1 LGLVHTRQIPRFL
14 TGAAITRLTAD
25 LGLAPAGQDWEL
37 EAADARRV
45 GEFLDRYD
53 AGGLDDDARFA
64 LMSLIVASFDELV
77 ATGGDKALQDR
88 IVEHLSEGFDVL
100 NSLVQYWALPD
111 ATDEEAAQG
120 GFGFTPVARQVM
132 RSKYG
137 GRESWPRTPFAV
149 MRAERLLSEQGVYDS
164 LEIADNRDGTFGLWW
179 SRIAGRE
186 SGGREFASIEEAV
199 EFARWQFGIGA
210 EAWREIG

>member
-1 LGLVHTRQIPRFL
+1 LVHTRQIHRFP
-14 TGAAITRLTAD
+14 TGAAIARLTTD

-37 EAADARRV
+37 EAADPRRV

-53 AGGLDDDARFA
+53 AGGLDDDERFA
-64 LMSLIVASFDELV
+64 LMSLIIASFDELL
-77 ATGGDKALQDR
+77 ASGRDKSLQDR
-88 IVEHLSEGFDVL
+88 IVEHLSREFDVL
-100 NSLVQYWALPD
+100 NALVQYWALPD
-111 ATDEEAAQG
+111 ATDEEAAEN

-149 MRAERLLSEQGVYDS
+149 MRAERLLPEQGVYDL
-164 LEIADNRDGTFGLWW
+164 LEIADNRDETFELWW

-186 SGGREFASIEEAV
+186 SGGREFASVEEAV

-210 EAWREIG
+210 EAWCEIG